1 MKKNYRKILFTPYER
16 ADIRF
21 PKVGLPDFVL
31 VEPSTTL
38 EPLVAKEVLYP
49 ALFEKM
55 LPLVLPPDQVKGP
68 RAFVALGILQCANA
82 MLKEWAR
89 ENPPEG
95 DDRLAKLEAGETAE
109 FLEAFGKLL
118 KGCSYMTVEVW

>member
-1 MKKNYRKILFTPYER
+1 MFTPYDR
-16 ADIRF
+16 ADVQF
-21 PKVGLPDFVL
+21 PKVGLPDFAL

-55 LPLVLPPDQVKGP
+55 LPLVLPPDQAKGP
-68 RAFVALGILQCANA
+68 RAFVALGILQCARA
-82 MLKEWAR
+82 MLKNWVK
-89 ENPPEG
+89 ENPPRG
-95 DDRLAKLEAGETAE
+95 NDILAEKEAEEIKL

-118 KGCSYMTVEVW
+118 EGCNYMTVEVW

>member
-1 MKKNYRKILFTPYER
+1 MFTPYER
-16 ADIRF
+16 ADVRF

-38 EPLVAKEVLYP
+38 EPLVAKEILYP

-55 LPLVLPPDQVKGP
+55 LPLVLPPDKVEGP
-68 RAFVALGILQCANA
+68 RAFVALGILQCAHG
-82 MLKEWAR
+82 MLKDWAK

-95 DDRLAKLEAGETAE
+95 DDRLAEKEAEE
-109 FLEAFGKLL
+109 IDLFLEAFGELL
-118 KGCSYMTVEVW
+118 EGCSYMTVEVW